1 VPGPNPAGVGDHFE
15 TARLEAFSDGVFAI
29 AITLLVL
36 ELSVPADQFDDLLEG
51 ILEQWPSYLAYLT
64 SFLTI
69 GGVWLVHHGILR
81 RMRYA
86 DAWFVRVNLL
96 LLLVVSFLP
105 FPTKLVAE
113 AIDSASAERVAVL
126 FYGATLL
133 AISAIV
139 SAMGRY
145 VGTRESLR
153 VEGVTESEVLTVV
166 ALAEP
171 SLAFYVLLLVS
182 AIFVPQLAALGLLA
196 VAAVA
201 VALPPWLVSRR
212 MRRVA

>member
-1 VPGPNPAGVGDHFE
+1 MEEHFE
-15 TARLEAFSDGVFAI
+15 TGRLEAFSDGVFAI

-36 ELSVPADQFDDLLEG
+36 ELSVPEDDFDDLLVG
-51 ILEQWPSYLAYLT
+51 ILDQWPSYLAYLT

-69 GGVWLVHHGILR
+69 GGVWLIHHAILR

-86 DAWFVRVNLL
+86 DSWIVRMNLV

-113 AIDSASAERVAVL
+113 AISSTSAERVAVL

-133 AISAIV
+133 GISVIV

-145 VGTRESLR
+145 VAARDALR
-153 VEGVTESEVLTVV
+153 LEGVTPSDMRTVV

-171 SLAFYVLLLVS
+171 SLGFYVSLLVL
-182 AIFVPQLAALGLLA
+182 AIFVPRIAAFGLLA
-196 VAAVA
+196 VAAA
-201 VALPPWLVSRR
+201 TVALPPRLVSRR
-212 MRRVA
+212 LRRVA

>member
-1 VPGPNPAGVGDHFE
+1 VEDHFE
-15 TARLEAFSDGVFAI
+15 TGRLEAFSDGVFAI

-36 ELSVPADQFDDLLEG
+36 ELSVPEDDFHDLLVG
-51 ILEQWPSYLAYLT
+51 ILDQWPSYLAYLT

-69 GGVWLVHHGILR
+69 GGVWLIHHAILR

-86 DAWFVRVNLL
+86 DSWIVRMNLV

-113 AIDSASAERVAVL
+113 AISSTSAERVAVL

-133 AISAIV
+133 AISLIV

-145 VGTRESLR
+145 VAARDALR
-153 VEGVTESEVLTVV
+153 REGVTASDVRTVV

-171 SLAFYVLLLVS
+171 SLGFYASLVALS
-182 AIFVPQLAALGLLA
+182 VFVPRVAAFGLLA
-196 VAAVA
+196 VAAVT
-201 VALPPWLVSRR
+201 VVLPPRLVSRR
-212 MRRVA
+212 LRRVT

>member
-1 VPGPNPAGVGDHFE
+1 MGDQID
-15 TARLEAFSDGVFAI
+15 TGRLEAFSDGVFAI

-36 ELSVPADQFDDLLEG
+36 ELSVPEEDFGDLFAG

-69 GGVWLVHHGILR
+69 GGVWLVHHGIVR
-81 RMRYA
+81 RMRSA

-113 AIDSASAERVAVL
+113 AISSASAERVAVL

-133 AISAIV
+133 VISAV
-139 SAMGRY
+139 LSAMGRY
-145 VGTRESLR
+145 VADRDELR
-153 VEGVTESEVLTVV
+153 AEGIAARDVRTVV
-166 ALAEP
+166 ALTEP
-171 SLAFYVLLLVS
+171 SLGFYGVLVVS
-182 AIFVPQLAALGLLA
+182 AIFFPQIAAFGLLA
-196 VAAVA
+196 VAACA
-201 VALPPWLVSRR
+201 LALPPRLVQRR
-212 MRRVA
+212 LGRVR

>member
-1 VPGPNPAGVGDHFE
+1 VEEHFE
-15 TARLEAFSDGVFAI
+15 TGRLEAFSDGVFAI

-36 ELSVPADQFDDLLEG
+36 ELSVPEDDFHDLLVG
-51 ILEQWPSYLAYLT
+51 ILDQWPSYLAYLT

-69 GGVWLVHHGILR
+69 GGVWLIHHAILR

-86 DAWFVRVNLL
+86 DSWIVRMNLV

-113 AIDSASAERVAVL
+113 AISSTSAERVAVL

-133 AISAIV
+133 AISVIV

-145 VGTRESLR
+145 VAARDALR
-153 VEGVTESEVLTVV
+153 LEGVTPSDMRTVV

-171 SLAFYVLLLVS
+171 SLGFYVSLLVL
-182 AIFVPQLAALGLLA
+182 AVFVPRIAAFGLLA
-196 VAAVA
+196 VAAVT
-201 VALPPWLVSRR
+201 VALPPRLVARR
-212 MRRVA
+212 LRRVT

>member
-1 VPGPNPAGVGDHFE
+1 MTPRSRWFYA
-15 TARLEAFSDGVFAI
+15 

-36 ELSVPADQFDDLLEG
+36 ELSVPPDQFDDLLAG

-69 GGVWLVHHGILR
+69 GGVWLVHHGIVR

-96 LLLVVSFLP
+96 LLLMVSFLP

-113 AIDSASAERVAVL
+113 AIASASAERIAVL

-133 AISAIV
+133 VISSLVA
-139 SAMGRY
+139 AMGRY
-145 VGTRESLR
+145 
-153 VEGVTESEVLTVV
+153 
-166 ALAEP
+166 
-171 SLAFYVLLLVS
+171 
-182 AIFVPQLAALGLLA
+182 AAGRDDLPRHRRLHLGGA
-196 VAAVA
+196 GDQ
-201 VALPPWLVSRR
+201 P
-212 MRRVA
+212 

>member
-1 VPGPNPAGVGDHFE
+1 MGDNFE

-36 ELSVPADQFDDLLEG
+36 ELSVPADEFDDLLAG

-86 DAWFVRVNLL
+86 DSWFVRVNLL
-96 LLLVVSFLP
+96 LLLAVSFLP
-105 FPTKLVAE
+105 FPTTLVAE
-113 AIDSASAERVAVL
+113 AITNTSAERVAVL

-133 AISAIV
+133 VISVIV
-139 SAMGRY
+139 AAMGRY
-145 VGTRESLR
+145 VARRDDLR
-153 VEGVTESEVLTVV
+153 AEEASSKDVLAVV

-171 SLAFYVLLLVS
+171 SLGFYVLLLGFAVF
-182 AIFVPQLAALGLLA
+182 APQLAAFGLLA
-196 VAAVA
+196 VAALSL
-201 VALPPWLVSRR
+201 ALPPRLVRRR
-212 MRRVA
+212 MRRIA